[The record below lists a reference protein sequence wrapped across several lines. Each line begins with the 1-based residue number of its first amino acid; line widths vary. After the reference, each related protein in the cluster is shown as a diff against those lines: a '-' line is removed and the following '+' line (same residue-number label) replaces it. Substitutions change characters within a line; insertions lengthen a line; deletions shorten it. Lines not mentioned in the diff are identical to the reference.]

1 MTLKTDDYLFLV
13 GTASDLVETILSS
26 DQLHVA
32 MPAQTRLYDDRM
44 GLTCADLQG
53 ERLNV
58 GYNQDGFVTE
68 VWVG

>member
-1 MTLKTDDYLFLV
+1 MPLKTDDYLFLV

-26 DQLHVA
+26 DKLHVD
-32 MPAQTRLYDDRM
+32 MPAETRLYDNRM
-44 GLTCADLQG
+44 GLTCGDFED

-58 GYNQDGFVTE
+58 GYNQDGFVTD

>member
-1 MTLKTDDYLFLV
+1 MPLNPRDYDFLV

-26 DQLHVA
+26 DKLHVP
-32 MPAQTRLYDDRM
+32 MPAQTRLYDNRM
-44 GLTCADLQG
+44 GLTCGDLVD

-58 GYNQDGFVTE
+58 GYNRDGFVTD